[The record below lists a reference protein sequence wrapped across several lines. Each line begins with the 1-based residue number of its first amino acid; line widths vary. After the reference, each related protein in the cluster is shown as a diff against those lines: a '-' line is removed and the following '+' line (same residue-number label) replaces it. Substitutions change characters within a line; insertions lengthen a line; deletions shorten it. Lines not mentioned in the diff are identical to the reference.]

1 MQDHDSHPPRACW
14 TRRRV
19 IAASIAGLAAPAA
32 LSRVT
37 RAADAP
43 VTLTLW
49 SWVPNMRRELDM
61 FEAAHP
67 GIRVEVV
74 NAGQAAPEYA
84 KLRTALKAGN
94 GAPDV
99 VQLELSMVPTFTQIK
114 GLADLAPFGADKLAD
129 HYVDWSWKQVT
140 TGGDVHALPWDS
152 GPMGQ
157 IYRQDIAAKL
167 GFTPPKT
174 WDEFADTAARVRA
187 ADKDTFLCNATF
199 SDGGWSTGLLWQAGW
214 RPFSVEGDTVAIRIK
229 DDVSTRFAA
238 YWQKLIDGK
247 LVDTAPG
254 FTTDW
259 YQGLARGRYAI
270 WVTAAWGPVF
280 LSQFA
285 QSSAGKW
292 RAAGI
297 PQWDPAKPSN
307 GNYGG
312 SSLAVTSTSPK
323 KEQAAMLVQ
332 WLLSQHA
339 PGAEFATAQF
349 LFPVQKSLLDDAHF
363 VQTPYPFFGG
373 QPINTVFSD
382 AAREVGPGFQ
392 WCPFNDYFMAQL
404 GNELGAAASGGGSL
418 AAAFDTLQQRVS
430 RYARN
435 QGFTVTG

>member
-1 MQDHDSHPPRACW
+1 MPPANPPFPW

-19 IAASIAGLAAPAA
+19 MAASLAGLAAPALLGRGA
-32 LSRVT
+32 
-37 RAADAP
+37 RAATDP

-49 SWVPNMRRELDM
+49 SWVPNIRKELDM

-67 GIRVEVV
+67 GIRVNVI

-84 KLRTALKAGN
+84 KLRTALKAGS

-99 VQLELSMVPTFTQIK
+99 AQIELSMVSTFAQIK

-129 HYVDWSWKQVT
+129 RFVDWSWKQVI
-140 TGGDVHALPWDS
+140 TGQIVHALPWDS

-157 IYRQDIAAKL
+157 IYREDIASGL

-174 WDEFADTAARVRA
+174 WDEFAETAARVRA
-187 ADKDTFLCNATF
+187 SNKDAFLCNATF
-199 SDGGWSTGLLWQAGW
+199 SDGGWATGLLWQAGW
-214 RPFSVEGDTVAIRIK
+214 RPFTINGDKIAIRIK
-229 DDVSTRFAA
+229 DDVATRFAA
-238 YWQKLIDGK
+238 YWQKLIDKK
-247 LVDTAPG
+247 LVDTTPG

-259 YQGLARGRYAI
+259 YQSVARGRYAI

-292 RAAGI
+292 RVSGI

-312 SSLAVTSTSPK
+312 STLAVTSSSPHK
-323 KEQAAMLVQ
+323 QEAALLVQ
-332 WLLSQHA
+332 WLLTEHA
-339 PGAEFATAQF
+339 PGFAFATEQY
-349 LFPVQKSLLDDAHF
+349 LFPVQKSLLNDPHF
-363 VQTPYPFFGG
+363 VQTPYPFYGG
-373 QPINTVFSD
+373 QPINQVFAE
-382 AAREVGPGFQ
+382 AARQVAPGFE
-392 WCPFNDYFMAQL
+392 WCPFNDYFLAQL
-404 GNELGAAASGGGSL
+404 GNELGAAASGNGTL
-418 AAAFDTLQQRVS
+418 AAAFDTLQRRIT

-435 QGFTVTG
+435 QGFTVTS